1 MVDFRF
7 GFVQGKRAGIS
18 TGSTTEIVAQP
29 PFFLRWLRFS
39 KPENASHFLLRR
51 IFCAKDFY
59 KKIVK
64 MGILIHNFFKEEKM
78 QNIEAI
84 SKIVSI
90 LEENDFSAGY
100 IKKIT
105 ENLNQKYAD
114 CENVE
119 FESVKK
125 TVNDF
130 LKNSVEFGIP
140 QNKKKPRIVLTVGAA
155 GSGKTTSLIKMAGK
169 LLIDV
174 PRAKKTKI
182 MLISTDIIKIAAM
195 EKIIRFGVLLNA
207 KVETA
212 ELVADVQKIVQEN
225 NEKVDVIFIDVSTK
239 NQEKISELFSE
250 DSEIY
255 LTIPATMKR
264 SVIEKEIKKYGAKFA
279 IITKIDETNCYGNV
293 ISAIAGTG
301 IKIAY
306 VTNGEM
312 IPRDF
317 KETSIKD
324 FLPTVEF

>member
-1 MVDFRF
+1 
-7 GFVQGKRAGIS
+7 
-18 TGSTTEIVAQP
+18 
-29 PFFLRWLRFS
+29 
-39 KPENASHFLLRR
+39 
-51 IFCAKDFY
+51 
-59 KKIVK
+59 
-64 MGILIHNFFKEEKM
+64 M